1 MDITQSQS
9 RPRFLPSWLE
19 GLISHTI
26 SVVVGGALIVT
37 ASAHRGDAQTGG
49 YPGLPMR
56 RGLLNL
62 HYVWEHSSASVGP
75 GATAPRRATSKSWE
89 TLDAKINFEAP
100 NLLDPNALFRSVVP
114 AGIPQPPN
122 LLKYS
127 DQNGPL
133 PFYTSAGPGRI
144 LSIEATSA
152 YSSESQ
158 VDAADFHET
167 ATRHGSGSGLNG
179 FGLTF
184 IGDSFSTIDATTKPF
199 SVTVKTSQWAEGH
212 PELRPST
219 TNQERIVV
227 ISFPRREAR
236 TDGSLGE
243 FQSPERFSA
252 APWAVEVTHASKSN
266 LYKGTGRYHHRATGK
281 SQYDPSRLSTW
292 VEDSVSLDFTFDLSG
307 HGG

>member
-1 MDITQSQS
+1 MDITQSRSQ
-9 RPRFLPSWLE
+9 PRFLPSLLD
-19 GLISHTI
+19 GLISRTI
-26 SVVVGGALIVT
+26 SLVVGGALFAT
-37 ASAHRGDAQTGG
+37 AGAQRGDAQMDG
-49 YPGLPMR
+49 YPGLAMR

-62 HYVWEHSSASVGP
+62 RYVWEHSSASVEP
-75 GATAPRRATSKSWE
+75 GATAPRRATGKSRE
-89 TLDAKINFEAP
+89 TLDAKITFEAP
-100 NLLDPNALFRSVVP
+100 DLFDPNALFRKVVP

-122 LLKYS
+122 MIKYS
-127 DQNGPL
+127 GQNGPL

-144 LSIEATSA
+144 LSVEANSA

-167 ATRHGSGSGLNG
+167 TTRQGSGSGLNG

-184 IGDSFSTIDATTKPF
+184 IGDNFSSIDATTKPF

-219 TNQERIVV
+219 TTQERRVV
-227 ISFPRREAR
+227 ISFPSREAA
-236 TDGSLGE
+236 TDGSLGK

-252 APWAVEVTHASKSN
+252 APWTVEVTQVPKSN

-281 SQYDPSRLSTW
+281 SRYDPSGLSTW